1 MEIAGARGALFFFV
15 LLAIPLSVVREIE
28 EMKQLIADLDQN
40 PVAADIPD
48 LPPRTAKGALPPN

>member
-1 MEIAGARGALFFFV
+1 
-15 LLAIPLSVVREIE
+15 VVREIE